1 MTLDE
6 ITQQQ
11 LTEPEKESILA
22 HAVDLH
28 LRGSEEADHEGF
40 NVVEKSGLKVKHLFR
55 ITVEGKPAGVI
66 YLLPF
71 ADLPGHFEMTIL
83 IHETFRGRHLTG
95 EAVSLLE
102 SFMRSRM
109 GDARAVCAK
118 VHEHSPLRRELTEF
132 LLRHGYSYEPA
143 HLAFIKSL

>member
-11 LTEPEKESILA
+11 LTDQEKESILA

-40 NVVEKSGLKVKHLFR
+40 NVVEKNGLQVKRLFR
-55 ITVEGKPAGVI
+55 IKEEGKPAGI
-66 YLLPF
+66 MYLLPF
-71 ADLPGHFEMTIL
+71 RDLSGHFEMTIL
-83 IHETFRGRHLTG
+83 IHEAFRGRHLTG

-102 SFMRSRM
+102 NFMRTRM
-109 GDARAVCAK
+109 VDARAVCAK

-132 LLRHGYSYEPA
+132 LLRHGYRYEPA